1 MGSDLQACSSRPKS
15 TRIGYVRDLS
25 RPRPSLRERNKQR
38 AREAIVQAATDLF
51 SERGYAATT
60 LAEIAAEAGVAPSTL
75 HNYYPAKSDIVFS
88 LLNEAIAS
96 AECRIVGR
104 PEHESASVA
113 IVAWLKEDL
122 PELEVPYTNSLRRM
136 PRIVDT
142 DAELQHEN
150 RLRMALLEDVFAT
163 AFARDLGE
171 PPKHMRPH
179 VMATIALRGILD
191 AWEAWDLQ
199 QDGDAVADLEEISE
213 LKSSYLERVLAA
225 GMEAIETLATLEYP
239 TPS

>member
-1 MGSDLQACSSRPKS
+1 
-15 TRIGYVRDLS
+15 VRDLS
-25 RPRPSLRERNKQR
+25 RPRPSLRERNKLR

-75 HNYYPAKSDIVFS
+75 HNYYPAKCDIVFS
-88 LLNEAIAS
+88 LFNDAIAS

-104 PEHESASVA
+104 PEHESASAAV
-113 IVAWLKEDL
+113 VAWVKEDL

-142 DAELQHEN
+142 DAELQREN
-150 RLRMALLEDVFAT
+150 RLRKALLEDVFAT

-171 PPKHMRPH
+171 SPERMRPH
-179 VMATIALRGILD
+179 VMATIALRGIFD
-191 AWEAWDLQ
+191 VWEAWDLRQ
-199 QDGDAVADLEEISE
+199 ERDAVADLAEISE
-213 LKSSYLERVLAA
+213 LKSSYLEHVLAA
-225 GMEAIETLATLEYP
+225 GLAAIETLATLESP
-239 TPS
+239 AQS